1 MGDDDGSRAVAADE
15 LKLATLFSANETLVG
30 ALAFC
35 SKLEAR
41 RSVVAVRVSSR
52 LAADAKI
59 IKAARASLLG
69 DSGENFFITLLNQ
82 EQGICRLALEAALD
96 DKFLRSE
103 EHTSELQSQSNL
115 VCRLLLEKKNKK
127 QK

>member
-1 MGDDDGSRAVAADE
+1 MGDNDCSRAVAPDE

-82 EQGICRLALEAALD
+82 EQGICRLALEAALALLAVRLA
-96 DKFLRSE
+96 FR
-103 EHTSELQSQSNL
+103 L
-115 VCRLLLEKKNKK
+115 V
-127 QK
+127 